1 MKRGAE
7 EDRPSAW
14 DTALPGESL
23 CIRGPALPSVVC
35 GFLTAVGKAGL
46 RMKKMARGDTDASR
60 GED

>member
-23 CIRGPALPSVVC
+23 FIRGPALPSVVS
-35 GFLTAVGKAGL
+35 GFLTTDGKAGL
-46 RMKKMARGDTDASR
+46 RMKKAIRSDTR
-60 GED
+60 H